1 MNNPFGMVGQFK
13 QFVDNFQKNI
23 NRNPQ
28 EVVQELLNSGQ
39 MTQAQFNQLREQA
52 NKIMGTHN

>member
-1 MNNPFGMVGQFK
+1 MNNPFATINQFK
-13 QFVDNFQKNI
+13 QFVDNFQRNI

-39 MTQAQFNQLREQA
+39 MTQAQFNQLRDQA
-52 NKIMGTHN
+52 NKIMGTNN